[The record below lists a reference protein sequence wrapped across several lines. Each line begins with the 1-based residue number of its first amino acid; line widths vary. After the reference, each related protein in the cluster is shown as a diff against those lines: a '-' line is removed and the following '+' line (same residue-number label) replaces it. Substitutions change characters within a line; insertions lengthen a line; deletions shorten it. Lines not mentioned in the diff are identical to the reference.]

1 MGFVVEGWE
10 ANEGIEN
17 NCHQGIKEVPPTK
30 MRIGIDEVHY
40 QDLKDEPPAKD

>member
-30 MRIGIDEVHY
+30 DEDWD
-40 QDLKDEPPAKD
+40 QRSSLPRLKG